1 MMVLVSYGLNAKTV
15 EVDAELTERLT
26 GLKAT
31 GFIATLF
38 LKGLLP
44 DGGIELFVSVRD
56 AYFKHQSVV
65 VEVTYAGK

>member
-1 MMVLVSYGLNAKTV
+1 MMVLVSYGLNTKTV
-15 EVDAELTERLT
+15 EVDAEVTERLT

-44 DGGIELFVSVRD
+44 DGGIDLYVSVRD
-56 AYFKHQSVV
+56 AYFKHQPVI
-65 VEVTYAGK
+65 VETSHAGK